1 MDNSI
6 GEKIREMRERKHIS
20 QFAMAFNLDMSQAAY
35 SKIERGVTEIKAIH
49 LYKIAD
55 VLGTSVYELLP
66 PALEANMVLRSSLIV
81 TPVLNYIKSVINKL
95 FFSGKNR

>member
-49 LYKIAD
+49 LYKIAGA
-55 VLGTSVYELLP
+55 LGTSVYELLP
-66 PALEANMVLRSSLIV
+66 PALEANMALRGSLLVTPIFNYLRSV
-81 TPVLNYIKSVINKL
+81 VNK
-95 FFSGKNR
+95 FVADWKK